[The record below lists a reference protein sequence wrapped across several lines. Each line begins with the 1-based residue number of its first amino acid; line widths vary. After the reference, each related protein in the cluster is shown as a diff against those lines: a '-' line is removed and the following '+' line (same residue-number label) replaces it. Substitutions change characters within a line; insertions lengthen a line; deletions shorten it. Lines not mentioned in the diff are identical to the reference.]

1 MVEAHPLVPH
11 RVPDGVGDGTD
22 VPASLMDEDDVEV
35 GAGPELAA
43 AVATH
48 SHQSEPVEISLGG
61 MVEESG
67 QPAVGGVGQG
77 MAEGVAVQVGSLEKL
92 LTQRA
97 ERHERRYHR
106 SRVPVE
112 VGRA

>member
-1 MVEAHPLVPH
+1 
-11 RVPDGVGDGTD
+11 
-22 VPASLMDEDDVEV
+22 
-35 GAGPELAA
+35 
-43 AVATH
+43 
-48 SHQSEPVEISLGG
+48 